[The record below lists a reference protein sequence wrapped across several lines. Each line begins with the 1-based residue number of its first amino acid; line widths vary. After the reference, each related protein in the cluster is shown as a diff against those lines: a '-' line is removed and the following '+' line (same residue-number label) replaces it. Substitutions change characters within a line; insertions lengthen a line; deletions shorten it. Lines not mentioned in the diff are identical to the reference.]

1 MDPDLKN
8 MMEKSNCLWGAKEA
22 LRPDSMSLGFSG

>member
-8 MMEKSNCLWGAKEA
+8 VTERFNSLWGAKEV
-22 LRPDSMSLGFSG
+22 LRPDSMSLGFAG

>member
-8 MMEKSNCLWGAKEA
+8 VTERSNSLWGAKEE
-22 LRPDSMSLGFSG
+22 LRPDSMSLGFAG